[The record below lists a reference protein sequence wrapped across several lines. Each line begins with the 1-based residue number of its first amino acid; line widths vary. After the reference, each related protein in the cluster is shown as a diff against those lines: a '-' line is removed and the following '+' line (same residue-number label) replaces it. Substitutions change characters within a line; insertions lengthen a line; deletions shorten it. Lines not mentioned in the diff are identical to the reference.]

1 MAVMNPGDTVRLTK
15 PFEIKPGAYSLGEL
29 PAGAPVKLIELR
41 THDAVVQMFTVRKLR
56 FDIPLDHI
64 EAIPT

>member
-1 MAVMNPGDTVRLTK
+1 MNPGDTVRLTK
-15 PFEIKPGAYSLGEL
+15 PFEIKPGQHSYGEL
-29 PAGAPVKLIELR
+29 PVGAPVKLIELR
-41 THDAVVQMFTVRKLR
+41 EHYAVVQTFTLRKLR